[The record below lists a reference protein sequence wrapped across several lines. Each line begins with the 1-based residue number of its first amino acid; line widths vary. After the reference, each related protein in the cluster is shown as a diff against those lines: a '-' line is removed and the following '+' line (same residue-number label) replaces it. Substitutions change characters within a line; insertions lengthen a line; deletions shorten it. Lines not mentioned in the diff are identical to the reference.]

1 VDNNWVRLAILLS
14 VLLLLAFPFAGL
26 APLILLLIVGI
37 CGWIFRLIETIVNAQ
52 EANKDDSVASE

>member
-26 APLILLLIVGI
+26 APLTLLLVVGI
-37 CGWIFRLIETIVNAQ
+37 CGWIFRLIETIVNAK
-52 EANKDDSVASE
+52 EADKNDSVASE